1 MLQGV
6 INEPVTEHFTIADS
20 NGNLVTGVSP
30 ASITLYVYNP
40 TGTEVSGAVSGSIT
54 ELGDGNYKYVFT
66 PNSQGTWYVV
76 ATHPT
81 YFPWGKTDDVQVY
94 NADISDIYNS
104 VVKTLGLAHENIFID
119 EAIYDEYGNMVSGR
133 VRIYSDAASVG
144 TNSNV
149 IETYRIE
156 ADGTEC
162 GQFSYWKQVVI

>member
-6 INEPVTEHFTIADS
+6 INEVVTEHFTIADS
-20 NGNLVTGVSP
+20 NGNLVSGVNP
-30 ASITLYVYNP
+30 ATITLYVYEP
-40 TGTEVSGAVSGSIT
+40 TGSEVSGSVSGSIS
-54 ELGDGNYKYVFT
+54 ELGNGNYKYEFT
-66 PNSQGTWYVV
+66 PFSQGTWYVV

-94 NADISDIYNS
+94 NANISDIYQS
-104 VVKTLGLAHENIFID
+104 VIKTLGLTHENIFID
-119 EAIYDEYGNMVSGR
+119 EPVYDEHGNMVSGR

-144 TNSNV
+144 TNNNI

>member
-20 NGNLVTGVSP
+20 NGNLVSGVNP
-30 ASITLYVYNP
+30 VTITLYVYNP
-40 TGTEVSGAVSGSIT
+40 GGSEVSGSVSGSIS
-54 ELGDGNYKYVFT
+54 ELGDGNYKYIFT
-66 PNSQGTWYVV
+66 PNFQGTWYVV
-76 ATHPT
+76 ATQPI

-94 NADISDIYNS
+94 NSDISDIYDS
-104 VVKTLGLAHENIFID
+104 VVKTLGLTHHNVFID
-119 EAIYDEYGNMVSGR
+119 EPIYDEYGNMISGR

-144 TNSNV
+144 TNNNI
-149 IETYRIE
+149 IESYRIE